1 MAGVAGDYFGAVSI
15 PLIEGRLLADA
26 DSTLGHRVCLI
37 DQDVARRYWPGQSP
51 LGHRLYDGVPD
62 DKEKP
67 FTIVGVVGAT
77 KQTDLADQHA
87 RGSIYFP
94 FVFQSGSQ
102 IKVVLRT
109 VQAPGLAGPGLRAAV
124 LRVDPDLPVDDLKT
138 MAARLDD
145 SLAARRSPLMLAALF
160 AAMAL
165 VLAAVGIYGVLAY
178 AVAQRRREI
187 GVRMA
192 LGALPRQI
200 LGQFLSLGAKLV
212 ALGSILGAIGAW
224 LTGRAMAGVLFG
236 VGPVHPLVFA
246 GTALILGAVAMAACL
261 VPAVRAS
268 KVPPMVALRSD

>member
-1 MAGVAGDYFGAVSI
+1 M
-15 PLIEGRLLADA
+15 LR
-26 DSTLGHRVCLI
+26 
-37 DQDVARRYWPGQSP
+37 
-51 LGHRLYDGVPD
+51 
-62 DKEKP
+62 
-67 FTIVGVVGAT
+67 
-77 KQTDLADQHA
+77 
-87 RGSIYFP
+87 RGS
-94 FVFQSGSQ
+94 
-102 IKVVLRT
+102 L
-109 VQAPGLAGPGLRAAV
+109 
-124 LRVDPDLPVDDLKT
+124 
-138 MAARLDD
+138 
-145 SLAARRSPLMLAALF
+145 LAALF